1 MFEHVE
7 TDSAKSI
14 RKAVRDNVDPWEK
27 ALSGVRA
34 FLDVVQEPAYRRI
47 VIQEGPAVLGY
58 ERFREQEE
66 RSTFGI
72 VQEIVSTVLSSS
84 TYELEDSMMATF
96 SRVFF
101 GAMSTAGSSVSE
113 AKDPRKASAQ
123 VETAIAFI
131 LRGLQS
137 LADSGVSLPDPEVNG
152 ADSG

>member
-1 MFEHVE
+1 LGEGVVG
-7 TDSAKSI
+7 
-14 RKAVRDNVDPWEK
+14 R
-27 ALSGVRA
+27 SGLPRRRA
-34 FLDVVQEPAYRRI
+34 GAGIPPDRHPG
-47 VIQEGPAVLGY
+47 GPRGPGY

-66 RSTFGI
+66 RPTFGI
-72 VQEIVSTVLSSS
+72 AQEIVSTVLSSS

-113 AKDPRKASAQ
+113 AKDPRKANAQ
-123 VETAIAFI
+123 AETAIAFI

-137 LADSGVSLPDPEVNG
+137 LADSGVRLPDPEVNG